1 MQPHRNNN
9 VALIRQI
16 DHHSQRKSE
25 ADHANEML
33 MQGRKSGGGGGAC
46 AI

>member
-16 DHHSQRKSE
+16 DHHSQRRKSE

-33 MQGRKSGGGGGAC
+33 MQGRKSGGGAC